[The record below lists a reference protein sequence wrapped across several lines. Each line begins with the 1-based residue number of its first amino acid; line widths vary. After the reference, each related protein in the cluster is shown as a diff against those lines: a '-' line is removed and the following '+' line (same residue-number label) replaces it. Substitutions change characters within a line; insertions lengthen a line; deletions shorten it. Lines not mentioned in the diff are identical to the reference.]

1 MSPDTDTLVS
11 PADGSSVVPGSART
25 APTRDRHAPEPSGPA
40 STDPAPTGPG
50 ASAAPSRPPLAWVA
64 WVRLVAILGV
74 ISIHN
79 AGANATAARA
89 GDHRPAHLL
98 GVALDLPFSVAVPVF
113 VMVSG
118 ALTLDPASFR
128 GTGHYLRKRVL
139 RTVPAIVV
147 WHLAYVAF
155 LQLWWYPE
163 PLTTRD
169 VVQRILTGRLAPHL
183 YFLWIVLGLSLMAPV
198 LIRWLAQAG
207 RREQVLT
214 GAALAAIPVL
224 SSATRSWRATQAVAV
239 ETPWTWWVCY
249 LGLFVLGWALR
260 DVVLRGVALLVAGL
274 LAVGLPTLVSWQY
287 ADPGLAPRLDQ
298 LLPVS
303 YYGGSVVG
311 GAVCAFLVARSTIR
325 PGGALALLARP
336 GVVRWVNPLAVASLG
351 IYACHVMV
359 MWTLMKLG
367 ILGAPVLSGPDLVLR
382 LLLIVVI
389 STALTLAARRVPV
402 VRRVF

>member
-1 MSPDTDTLVS
+1 MSTRTDTLPSAGGSPVAPTS
-11 PADGSSVVPGSART
+11 APVAPPQSAPADGPSAHRAAR
-25 APTRDRHAPEPSGPA
+25 API
-40 STDPAPTGPG
+40 
-50 ASAAPSRPPLAWVA
+50 AWVA

-79 AGANATAARA
+79 AGANAAAARA

-118 ALTLDPASFR
+118 ALTLSPASFR

-155 LQLWWYPE
+155 LQLCWYPE
-163 PLTTRD
+163 PLAARD

-198 LIRWLAQAG
+198 LIRWLAQSS

-214 GAALAAIPVL
+214 GAALAAMPVL

-260 DVVLRGVALLVAGL
+260 DVVLRGSA
-274 LAVGLPTLVSWQY
+274 LAVAAALGIGLPALVSWQY
-287 ADPGLAPRLDQ
+287 ANPGLAPRLDQ

-303 YYGGSVVG
+303 YYGGSVVL
-311 GAVCAFLVARSTIR
+311 GAVCVFLVARSTIR
-325 PGGALALLARP
+325 PGGALGLLARP
-336 GVVRWVNPLAVASLG
+336 GVVRWVNPLAIASLG
-351 IYACHVMV
+351 IYACHILV
-359 MWTLMKLG
+359 MWTLMKVG

-382 LLLIVVI
+382 LLLIAVI
-389 STALTLAARRVPV
+389 STVITLVARRIPV
-402 VRRVF
+402 VRQVF